1 MSQRVYI
8 CSAADSGALKK
19 LLEYDPYLD
28 KGLNEQQLLELKS
41 NPDANVIFTRQDY
54 LLKDGISMNLDREKY
69 YLYINAQDDFLEQGE
84 KKLKAQIKSIERASP
99 ELESKIIS
107 DIETERKESEQ
118 GIGSIF
124 G

>member
-1 MSQRVYI
+1 M
-8 CSAADSGALKK
+8 KK

-84 KKLKAQIKSIERASP
+84 KKLKARIKSIERASP

-107 DIETERKESEQ
+107 DIESERKESEQ

>member
-1 MSQRVYI
+1 M
-8 CSAADSGALKK
+8 KK

-28 KGLNEQQLLELKS
+28 KSLSEQQIIDLKS
-41 NPDANVIFTRQDY
+41 NSDANVIFTRQDY

-69 YLYINAQDDFLEQGE
+69 YLYINAQDDFLDKGE
-84 KKLKAQIKSIERASP
+84 KKLKAEIKSVERVDP
-99 ELESKIIS
+99 VLEKKIIS